1 MFMSIDLGAL
11 IWLREASHCG
21 REPLVQ
27 TILIVQNAEDSRVWV
42 LSRRGDISVTCL
54 YTLIY

>member
-1 MFMSIDLGAL
+1 MSIDLGAL